1 MVSDTIDTKAE
12 TNSALCVLR
21 SETHVLGVR
30 IQKSPF
36 VEMSLVGLRCASS
49 SDGISGFWRRE
60 VLPFLSEG
68 DTGAGLGTCSGTD
81 SGTTNAGITA
91 GGAAEAANGLLVA
104 AADGS
109 VAVARAAR
117 PSLPWQRS
125 LSFAGG
131 IVLSLVLLGL
141 ASGLLGHLYGS
152 LPTQVPLLVAVV
164 AVVMGL
170 NPLGLLRFPLPAGPD
185 PDRWRRLVPAPLAP
199 LAAGLAFGLAA
210 TPCTT
215 PVLAVLLTW
224 MAQSGRPLTGMLLLI
239 AFGAGQV
246 VPLLV
251 AGTAAASLPTLL
263 GLRRV
268 GQWIPPIS
276 GVVLL
281 TTGALTLLAQLP

>member
-1 MVSDTIDTKAE
+1 MLSLGPLLADWARSSEQLLRLSLGHPGPFTL
-12 TNSALCVLR
+12 ALVFSGGLLT
-21 SETHVLGVR
+21 SLG
-30 IQKSPF
+30 PC
-36 VEMSLVGLRCASS
+36 SLSLLPVTLAYLA
-49 SDGISGFWRRE
+49 GFGARE
-60 VLPFLSEG
+60 PER
-68 DTGAGLGTCSGTD
+68 GTD
-81 SGTTNAGITA
+81 AGTTVRD
-91 GGAAEAANGLLVA
+91 AAEAASGLLLA
-104 AADGS
+104 GADAP
-109 VAVARAAR
+109 VAVVASSAR

-170 NPLGLLRFPLPAGPD
+170 NLLGLLRFPLPAGPD

-246 VPLLV
+246 VPLVV

-263 GLRRV
+263 GLRRI

-281 TTGALTLLAQLP
+281 TTGALTLLAQLS

>member
-1 MVSDTIDTKAE
+1 MLSLGPLLADWARSSEQLLRLSLGHPGPFTL
-12 TNSALCVLR
+12 ALVFSGGLLTSLGPCSLSLLPVTLAYLAGFGAREPER
-21 SETHVLGVR
+21 S
-30 IQKSPF
+30 
-36 VEMSLVGLRCASS
+36 M
-49 SDGISGFWRRE
+49 D
-60 VLPFLSEG
+60 
-68 DTGAGLGTCSGTD
+68 
-81 SGTTNAGITA
+81 AGITVRD
-91 GGAAEAANGLLVA
+91 AAEPAPGLLLAGADAPVA
-104 AADGS
+104 M
-109 VAVARAAR
+109 VASSAR

-170 NPLGLLRFPLPAGPD
+170 NLLGLLRFPLPAGPD

-246 VPLLV
+246 VPLVV

-263 GLRRV
+263 GLRRI

-281 TTGALTLLAQLP
+281 TTGALTLLAQLS